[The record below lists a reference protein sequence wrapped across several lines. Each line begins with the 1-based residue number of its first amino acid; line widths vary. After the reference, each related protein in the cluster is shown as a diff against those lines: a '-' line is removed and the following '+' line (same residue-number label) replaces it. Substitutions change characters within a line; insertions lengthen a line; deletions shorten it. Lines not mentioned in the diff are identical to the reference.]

1 MMPLGQLILWLIC
14 FGLAPELAGAALFAP
29 FAKGA
34 GFDIAFPPKTL
45 SPKKASVRD
54 YAKTGRSASRILHPV
69 VPCYEWRIFT

>member
-34 GFDIAFPPKTL
+34 GFDL
-45 SPKKASVRD
+45 VVRPILD
-54 YAKTGRSASRILHPV
+54 SAS
-69 VPCYEWRIFT
+69 